1 MKRKSER
8 DCKNTRQPD
17 SNPLGFLAIAALA
30 VAYIASPA
38 RAEADPAADDG
49 VHTAIEEIVVVAKRR
64 PDAEASAS
72 DGSSSAS
79 EDPLKDQITRHV
91 REHGQLEEELEWR
104 TSSSTLAI
112 EFPQFHLGYD
122 PRDDIRAAGNAA
134 SAHLPLDV
142 VTPATVFRVDF

>member
-1 MKRKSER
+1 MTRNIEKDSKKRQQSE
-8 DCKNTRQPD
+8 

-30 VAYIASPA
+30 VTYVASPA
-38 RAEADPAADDG
+38 RADTDPVAEDR

-64 PDAEASAS
+64 PDAEASTP
-72 DGSSSAS
+72 DGSAS

-104 TSSSTLAI
+104 TSSSVLAI

-122 PRDDIRAAGNAA
+122 PRDDNRSAA
-134 SAHLPLDV
+134 SAASARLPLDV
-142 VTPATVFRVDF
+142 ISPATVFRVDF